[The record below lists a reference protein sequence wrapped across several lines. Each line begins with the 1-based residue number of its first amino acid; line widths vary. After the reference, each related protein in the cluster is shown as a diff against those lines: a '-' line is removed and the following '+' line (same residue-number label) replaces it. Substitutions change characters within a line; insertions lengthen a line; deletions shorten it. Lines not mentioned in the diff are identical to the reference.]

1 MELWFEGEMSP
12 QTQALDTWS
21 PEGGAVSKVLKP
33 LEDGVLLE
41 EIGCTEFVLG
51 VHTAPLSA
59 LM

>member
-1 MELWFEGEMSP
+1 MELWFECEMSP
-12 QTQALDTWS
+12 QTHALDTWS

-41 EIGCTEFVLG
+41 EIGCTEFVLR
-51 VHTAPLSA
+51 VHTAQLSA